1 MRLKPGTALARLQR
15 VKILSVNVGRPRENP
30 WKNLPKT
37 YIDKRPVERPV
48 RVTSPGPK
56 GDGSVGLSGDRVG
69 DVQHHG
75 GTDQAVYVYGE
86 EDYGHFNALTGRDFG
101 PGAFGEN
108 LTTTGYDV
116 NEARIGERWAG
127 PGGLVLQV
135 TGARIPCGTFR
146 GWIAERG
153 WLKTFTR
160 EARPGPYL
168 RVVEPGHVEA
178 GAELEVVHRPDHD
191 VTAALFFRAAMG
203 ETELIPKVL
212 EAPELAPGEAD
223 FLRRRYDGD

>member
-1 MRLKPGTALARLQR
+1 M
-15 VKILSVNVGRPRENP
+15 KIISVNVGRPRDNP
-30 WKNLPKT
+30 WKDYAPRT
-37 YIDKRPVERPV
+37 YIDKRPVEGPV

-56 GDGSVGLSGDRVG
+56 GDGSVGLEGDRVG

-75 GTDQAVYVYGE
+75 GTDQAVYVYGT
-86 EDYGHFNALTGRDFG
+86 EDYAYFGELVGREFG

-116 NEARIGERWAG
+116 NDALIGERWAG

-160 EARPGPYL
+160 EARPGPYM

-203 ETELIPKVL
+203 EHELIPRIL
-212 EAPELAPGEAD
+212 EVPEIPPGEAD
-223 FLRRRYDGD
+223 FLRKRYNGE

>member
-1 MRLKPGTALARLQR
+1 

-30 WKNLPKT
+30 WKGLTAT
-37 YIDKRPVERPV
+37 YIDKQPVEGPV

-56 GDGSVGLSGDRVG
+56 GDGSVGLEGDRVG
-69 DVQHHG
+69 DVEHHG
-75 GTDQAVYVYGE
+75 GTDQAVYVYGS
-86 EDYGHFNALTGRDFG
+86 EDYGYFNQLIGREFG

-116 NEARIGERWAG
+116 NDARIGERWAG

-135 TGARIPCGTFR
+135 TGARVPCGTFR

-160 EARPGPYL
+160 EARPGPYM

-191 VTAALFFRAAMG
+191 VTVSLFFRAAMG
-203 ETELIPKVL
+203 ESELIPGIL
-212 EAPELAPGEAD
+212 ETADLPPGEAA
-223 FLRRRYDGD
+223 FLRERYNG

>member
-1 MRLKPGTALARLQR
+1 

-30 WKNLPKT
+30 WKGLTAT
-37 YIDKRPVERPV
+37 YIDKQPVEGPV

-56 GDGSVGLSGDRVG
+56 GDGSVGLEGDRVG
-69 DVQHHG
+69 DVEHHG
-75 GTDQAVYVYGE
+75 GTDQAVYVYGS
-86 EDYGHFNALTGRDFG
+86 EDYGYFNQLIGREFG

-116 NEARIGERWAG
+116 NDARIGERWAG
-127 PGGLVLQV
+127 PGGLVLEV
-135 TGARIPCGTFR
+135 TGARVPCGTFR

-168 RVVEPGHVEA
+168 RVVEAGHVEA
-178 GAELEVVHRPDHD
+178 GGELEVVHRPDHD
-191 VTAALFFRAAMG
+191 VSVSLFFRAAMG
-203 ETELIPKVL
+203 ESELIPGIL
-212 EAPELAPGEAD
+212 ETADLPPGEVA
-223 FLRRRYDGD
+223 FLRSRYNGE

>member
-1 MRLKPGTALARLQR
+1 MELRPPQRADRLRR

-30 WKNLPKT
+30 WKGLAAT
-37 YIDKRPVERPV
+37 YIDKRPVEGPV

-56 GDGSVGLSGDRVG
+56 GDGSVGLEGDRVG
-69 DVQHHG
+69 DVENHG
-75 GTDQAVYVYGE
+75 GTEQAVYVYGN
-86 EDYGHFNALTGRDFG
+86 EDYAHFGALVGREFG

-116 NEARIGERWAG
+116 NAALIGERWAG

-146 GWIAERG
+146 GWIDERG

-160 EARPGPYL
+160 EARPGPYM

-178 GAELEVVHRPDHD
+178 GAELEVVHRPDHG
-191 VTAALFFRAAMG
+191 VTVAMFFRAAMG
-203 ETELIPKVL
+203 ERDLVEQVASIPDL
-212 EAPELAPGEAD
+212 SPGDAAW
-223 FLRRRYDGD
+223 LRGR

>member
-1 MRLKPGTALARLQR
+1 ME
-15 VKILSVNVGRPRENP
+15 ILSVNVGRPRPNP
-30 WKNLPKT
+30 WKGLAAT
-37 YIDKRPVERPV
+37 YIDKRPVAGPV
-48 RVTSPGPK
+48 AVAPPGPK
-56 GDGSVGLSGDRVG
+56 GDGSVGLAGDRVG

-75 GTDQAVYVYGE
+75 GPDQAVYAFAS
-86 EDYGHFNALTGRDFG
+86 EDYAHFGALVGREFA

-108 LTTTGYDV
+108 LTVRGYDV
-116 NEARIGERWAG
+116 NAALIGERWAG

-146 GWIAERG
+146 GWIDERG

-178 GAELEVVHRPDHD
+178 GAALEVVHRPDHG
-191 VTAALFFRAAMG
+191 VTAAMFFRAGMG
-203 ETELIPKVL
+203 ERDLVEEVASIPD
-212 EAPELAPGEAD
+212 LAPGDAEW
-223 FLRRRYDGD
+223 LRGR